1 MARLQQRYKEEICP
15 ALMQE
20 FSISNRMAV
29 PRIEKVVVSMG
40 VGRATQ
46 ERKCLED
53 AMRDLSLVTGQK
65 PCITRA
71 KKSVSNFKL
80 RKGMEIGCKVTLRG
94 ARMYEFLD
102 RLVNVAMPRIRDFR
116 GVGTDFD
123 TKGNYNVGV
132 RDLGIFPEV
141 DLDSLQFQQGLNV
154 TMVIAKSDPQRSR
167 RLLELIGLPF
177 RR

>member
-1 MARLQQRYKEEICP
+1 MR
-15 ALMQE
+15 E
-20 FSISNRMAV
+20 FSIENRLAV

-46 ERKCLED
+46 ERKRLED

-80 RKGMEIGCKVTLRG
+80 RKGMEVGCKVTLRG
-94 ARMYEFLD
+94 TRMYEFLD

-116 GVGTDFD
+116 GVGTEFD
-123 TKGNYNVGV
+123 AKGNYNVGV

-154 TMVIAKSDPQRSR
+154 TMVIAKSSPERSR